1 MDSHCYLFHP
11 DPGLSLVYLSSTVEQ
26 DSEMMRL
33 QLLGNPDLMRELQ
46 QVRVSIEIDSSHTCL

>member
-1 MDSHCYLFHP
+1 LGDADFLEI
-11 DPGLSLVYLSSTVEQ
+11 STVEQ

-46 QVRVSIEIDSSHTCL
+46 QVCTSLIK